1 MYENSDN
8 FGPIHG
14 FGAIDLAIG
23 ELINRSNSYFYC
35 MNQQRLILSSPLLE
49 IVVSRLVQQLIE
61 TYQDFS
67 DTVILGM
74 QPRGIYFAERV
85 VRELNSTLG
94 FSVPLGYLDATFYRD
109 DFRRRDTPL
118 RANTTHVPFI
128 IENKRVILVDDVL
141 ATGRMVR
148 AALDAMTAFGR
159 PRKVELLV
167 LIDRRY
173 NRDLPIKPDYTG
185 KRVNTLE
192 SQRVLVEWVEQGAEA
207 DRIWLVE

>member
-1 MYENSDN
+1 
-8 FGPIHG
+8 
-14 FGAIDLAIG
+14 
-23 ELINRSNSYFYC
+23 

-49 IVVSRLVQQLIE
+49 IVISRLAQQLIE
-61 TYQDFS
+61 NYQDFS

-74 QPRGIYFAERV
+74 QPRGVFFAARIAHELERI
-85 VRELNSTLG
+85 LG
-94 FSVPLGYLDATFYRD
+94 FQVPFGQLDATFYRD

-118 RANTTHVPFI
+118 RPNTTNVPFV
-128 IENKRVILVDDVL
+128 IEDKRVILIDDVL

-185 KRVNTLE
+185 RRVNTLE
-192 SQRVLVEWVEQGAEA
+192 SQRVLVEWTEQGADA
-207 DRIWLVE
+207 DRIWLVG

>member
-1 MYENSDN
+1 MGYTDN
-8 FGPIHG
+8 
-14 FGAIDLAIG
+14 
-23 ELINRSNSYFYC
+23 ELTCYFYV
-35 MNQQRLILSSPLLE
+35 MNQKRLILSSPLLE
-49 IVVSRLVQQLIE
+49 IVISRLAQQLIE

-85 VRELNSTLG
+85 TRELNRALG
-94 FSVPLGYLDATFYRD
+94 QTVPLGYLDATFYRD
-109 DFRRRDTPL
+109 DFRRRDNPL
-118 RANTTHVPFI
+118 RANTTNVPFI
-128 IENKRVILVDDVL
+128 IENKRVILIDDVL

-159 PRKVELLV
+159 PRKVELVV

-192 SQRVLVEWVEQGAEA
+192 SQQVLVEWTEQGAET
-207 DRIWLVE
+207 DRIWLVG

>member
-1 MYENSDN
+1 MFRCY
-8 FGPIHG
+8 
-14 FGAIDLAIG
+14 
-23 ELINRSNSYFYC
+23 RYFYS
-35 MNQQRLILSSPLLE
+35 MNQKRLILSSPLLE
-49 IVVSRLVQQLIE
+49 IVISRLAQQLIE

-85 VRELNSTLG
+85 ARELNRALG
-94 FSVPLGYLDATFYRD
+94 QTVPLGYLDATFYRD

-128 IENKRVILVDDVL
+128 IENKRVILIDDVL

-159 PRKVELLV
+159 PRKVELVV

-173 NRDLPIKPDYTG
+173 NRDLPIKSDYTG
-185 KRVNTLE
+185 RRVNTLE
-192 SQRVLVEWVEQGAEA
+192 SQQVLVEWTEQGADA
-207 DRIWLVE
+207 DRIWLVG